1 MNKEERLFEEAMD
14 RVDVEFVEEP
24 LKREDEKKEVLTM
37 KKKAAGTKAGW
48 ILAIAALFIC
58 LVAGGIVL
66 AKTGILRPENE
77 DETTSS
83 KQQDQSAP
91 TEGNT
96 DPTGVQPTG
105 GNTNP
110 TGVQPDDSPTVP
122 FAFLFYDGIAW
133 SVEDTLKALPE
144 GFSEAGTIQK
154 NDNAHV
160 PQEESTSCNLSEGM
174 KIYSSE
180 EEPRVLLVERE
191 DGKYILFQPY
201 NGQILNFEPGY
212 DEAVFFVPGEVDRR
226 FLSYRGELWHD
237 YGVYE
242 TLPEVFLQE
251 TYGYYLSI
259 RENDNRKLPDVNED
273 LFSTQLRAG
282 LNVYFSKLEP
292 DVLYVECEN
301 GGYYRFLPYRA
312 DASGCV
318 PAP

>member
-91 TEGNT
+91 TGGNT
-96 DPTGVQPTG
+96 DPTGVEPG
-105 GNTNP
+105 
-110 TGVQPDDSPTVP
+110 DSPTVP

-212 DEAVFFVPGEVDRR
+212 NEAEFFGPGEVDRR

-237 YGVYE
+237 YGMFD

-251 TYGYYLSI
+251 TYGYHLPI
-259 RENDNRKLPDVNED
+259 LENDNRKLPDVNED
-273 LFSTQLRAG
+273 LCSTQLRAG

>member
-24 LKREDEKKEVLTM
+24 LMREDEKKEVLTM

-48 ILAIAALFIC
+48 YLAIAALFIC

-83 KQQDQSAP
+83 KQQNQYA
-91 TEGNT
+91 
-96 DPTGVQPTG
+96 PTG

-110 TGVQPDDSPTVP
+110 TGVQPGDSPNIP
-122 FAFLFYDGIAW
+122 FPFLFYDGIAW
-133 SVEDTLKALPE
+133 SQEDTLEALPE

-160 PQEESTSCNLSEGM
+160 PQEELTSCNLREGM

-180 EEPRVLLVERE
+180 KEPRVLLVERE
-191 DGKYILFQPY
+191 DGKYVLFLPY
-201 NGQILNFEPGY
+201 DGQILNFEPEY
-212 DEAVFFVPGEVDRR
+212 DKPVFFGPREVDRR
-226 FLSYRGELWHD
+226 FLSYHGELWHD
-237 YGVYE
+237 YGVYD
-242 TLPEVFLQE
+242 TLPEAFLQE
-251 TYGYYLSI
+251 SYGYSLPI

-273 LFSTQLRAG
+273 LCSTQLRTG

-292 DVLYVECEN
+292 DILYVECEN

-318 PAP
+318 PRP